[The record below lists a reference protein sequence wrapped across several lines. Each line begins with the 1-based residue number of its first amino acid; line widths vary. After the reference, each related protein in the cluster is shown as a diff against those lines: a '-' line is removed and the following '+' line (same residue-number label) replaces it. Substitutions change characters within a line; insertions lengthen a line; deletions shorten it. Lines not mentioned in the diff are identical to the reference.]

1 MNTYYCFNWNR
12 ERKMNQISSTSI
24 RALESTQG
32 SFKQTPLSSEQL
44 QLVADTLKKYDP
56 NSLSSEDKKAIN
68 TAFSEAGIRP
78 SAELKAAITSAGFKA
93 EDLKPS
99 DSTQVQRGNR
109 PPPPPPPPKSTET
122 TETTDDSDVDV
133 TLLQSLKDL
142 LTNVDLSNASASELS
157 DLVSKLDELGVN
169 SSGNLI
175 NTTA

>member
-1 MNTYYCFNWNR
+1 
-12 ERKMNQISSTSI
+12 MNQISSTSI

-56 NSLSSEDKKAIN
+56 NSLSSEDKKAIS

-122 TETTDDSDVDV
+122 SDDSDVDV
-133 TLLQSLKDL
+133 SLLQSLKDL

>member
-1 MNTYYCFNWNR
+1 
-12 ERKMNQISSTSI
+12 MNQISSISI

-78 SAELKAAITSAGFKA
+78 SAELKTAIASAGFKA

-109 PPPPPPPPKSTET
+109 PPPPPPPKTST
-122 TETTDDSDVDV
+122 DSDTDVDSDSLS
-133 TLLQSLKDL
+133 TLQALKDL
-142 LTNVDLSNASASELS
+142 LSNVDLNSASSTELN
-157 DLVSKLDELGVN
+157 DLVKQLEKYGIN
-169 SSGNLI
+169 STGNLV